1 MTTNELKLRT
11 KNFSLMVIDLVERLP
26 NSISIRVIAN
36 QIVKSG
42 TSVGANYRA
51 VCRARSDREFVSKMN
66 IVLEEA
72 DETLF
77 WIEIII
83 AKQWMSNPEL
93 EAIWKEGNEL
103 TAIFVS
109 SLKTVNNRINKQ
121 NKS

>member
-11 KNFSLMVIDLVERLP
+11 KNFSLMVIDLVERMP

-77 WIEIII
+77 WIEIIMT
-83 AKQWMSNPEL
+83 KQWVSNLEL
-93 EAIWKEGNEL
+93 EVIWKEGNEL

-109 SLKTVNNRINKQ
+109 SLKTVNDRINSQ

>member
-1 MTTNELKLRT
+1 MTTDELKLRT

-26 NSISIRVIAN
+26 NSISVRVIAH

-66 IVLEEA
+66 IVLEEV

-83 AKQWMSNPEL
+83 AKQWMSKPDL
-93 EAIWKEGNEL
+93 ETIWREGNEL

-109 SLKTVNNRINKQ
+109 SLKTVNERIKKD

>member
-11 KNFSLMVIDLVERLP
+11 KNFSLMIIDLVEKLP
-26 NSISIRVIAN
+26 NSISVRVVAN

-51 VCRARSDREFVSKMN
+51 VCRARSDREFISKMN

-77 WIEIII
+77 WIEIIM
-83 AKQWMSNPEL
+83 AKQWVLKPEL
-93 EAIWKEGNEL
+93 EVIWKEGNEL

-109 SLKTVNNRINKQ
+109 ALKTINNRVNTQ
-121 NKS
+121 NKL

>member
-26 NSISIRVIAN
+26 NSISVRVIAN

-72 DETLF
+72 YETLF

-83 AKQWMSNPEL
+83 AKQWMNKPEL
-93 EAIWKEGNEL
+93 DIIWKEGNEL
-103 TAIFVS
+103 TATFVS
-109 SLKTVNNRINKQ
+109 SLKTVNDRINKQ
-121 NKS
+121 NNS

>member
-1 MTTNELKLRT
+1 MTTDELKLRT

-26 NSISIRVIAN
+26 NSISVRVIAH

-66 IVLEEA
+66 IVLEEV

-83 AKQWMSNPEL
+83 AKQWMSKPDL
-93 EAIWKEGNEL
+93 ETIWKEGNEL

-109 SLKTVNNRINKQ
+109 SLKTVNERIKKD

>member
-1 MTTNELKLRT
+1 MTTNELKQRT
-11 KNFSLMVIDLVERLP
+11 KKFSLMVIDLVEKLP
-26 NSISIRVIAN
+26 NLISTKVVAN
-36 QIVKSG
+36 QLVRSG

-83 AKQWMSNPEL
+83 EKQWFDKSEL
-93 EAIWKEGNEL
+93 DSIWKEGNEL

-109 SLKTVNNRINKQ
+109 TLKTVNNRINQK
-121 NKS
+121 